1 MTDSYN
7 KKIYNSSSPSN
18 LRREYYNKQQVLYQ
32 FLLNYNREFNELH
45 NISAT
50 VGWEGQRRNGDNFYA
65 VRDLAFSNPYLLVGV
80 TEGQIGAMN
89 GGDLY
94 EYTNNALVGRVNYS
108 FADRYLI
115 EGQFRYDGSSK
126 FAKGSS
132 VGASS
137 LCVCRLENSEESF
150 VRDTGSP

>member
-1 MTDSYN
+1 MNTTTSSRCST
-7 KKIYNSSSPSN
+7 SSSSTTTAS
-18 LRREYYNKQQVLYQ
+18 LTS
-32 FLLNYNREFNELH
+32 LH
-45 NISAT
+45 NVSAT

-126 FAKGSS
+126 FAKGHQWGFFPS
-132 VGASS
+132 VSA
-137 LCVCRLENSEESF
+137 
-150 VRDTGSP
+150 